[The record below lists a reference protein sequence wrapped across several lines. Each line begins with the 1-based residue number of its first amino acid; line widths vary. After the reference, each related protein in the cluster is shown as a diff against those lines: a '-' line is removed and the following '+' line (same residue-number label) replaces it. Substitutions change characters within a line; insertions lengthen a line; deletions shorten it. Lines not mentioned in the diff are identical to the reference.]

1 MRRTID
7 VALVSLGLL
16 LGTTGCDA
24 FLTGN
29 TLSENPNLPTAAS
42 IQPLFV
48 GVQAGQF
55 TFQEATA
62 AMMTCEW
69 VQACG
74 AANGR
79 FVQQAGQYVFGET
92 SNIAANFADWLQV
105 YGGGGLVD
113 IRRVKSLARAAGDST
128 WLGIAKVWEALTLGT
143 ASDLWGD
150 IPYSQVDTNATNPPL
165 DDRFAILASLQT
177 SLSEAI
183 AELASGVGA
192 GPGSRDL
199 VFNPG
204 ADQSVATLQ
213 AKWTR
218 VAYTLKAR
226 YYMHTAE
233 SLGVPAYA
241 AAIAAA
247 LNGINDPT
255 GQGDLRSF
263 HTKVTAERNMWSQFQ
278 VSSGFGTDLEAGKTL
293 VDYMNARN
301 DPRRA
306 AYFCLNALGGYG
318 GDDFNVIV
326 DPDSISNFAC
336 LPPRFAADA
345 RIPYVSW
352 AENELILAEAYAAT
366 GDTAS
371 ARVHLNTELAS
382 VPLPAVASGLSAA
395 ALRDTVMMEK
405 YVALFQNIETINDYR
420 RTCIPA
426 VTPVS
431 NGQGFSHVP
440 GRLYYPQAE
449 RNTNTNI
456 PDPSGQLARH
466 GFRNKGDVHACQG
479 SDALP

>member
-29 TLSENPNLPTAAS
+29 KLSENPNLPTAAS

-113 IRRVKSLARAAGDST
+113 IRRVKNLARAAGDST
-128 WLGIAKVWEALTLGT
+128 WLGIAKVWETLTIGT

-150 IPYSQVDTNATNPPL
+150 IPYAQVDTNATNPPL

-247 LNGINDPT
+247 LNGISDPT

-263 HTKVTAERNMWSQFQ
+263 HTKVTSASTRW
-278 VSSGFGTDLEAGKTL
+278 
-293 VDYMNARN
+293 
-301 DPRRA
+301 
-306 AYFCLNALGGYG
+306 
-318 GDDFNVIV
+318 
-326 DPDSISNFAC
+326 
-336 LPPRFAADA
+336 ADT
-345 RIPYVSW
+345 
-352 AENELILAEAYAAT
+352 AAT
-366 GDTAS
+366 TS
-371 ARVHLNTELAS
+371 TLSSTPTRSPTSLACRPGS
-382 VPLPAVASGLSAA
+382 P
-395 ALRDTVMMEK
+395 
-405 YVALFQNIETINDYR
+405 
-420 RTCIPA
+420 RT
-426 VTPVS
+426 
-431 NGQGFSHVP
+431 
-440 GRLYYPQAE
+440 R
-449 RNTNTNI
+449 
-456 PDPSGQLARH
+456 
-466 GFRNKGDVHACQG
+466 GFRT
-479 SDALP
+479 